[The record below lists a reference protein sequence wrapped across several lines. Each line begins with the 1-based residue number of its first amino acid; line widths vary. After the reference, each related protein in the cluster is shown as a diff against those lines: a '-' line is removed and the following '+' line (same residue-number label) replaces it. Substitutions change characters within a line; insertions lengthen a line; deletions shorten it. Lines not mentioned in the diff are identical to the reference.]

1 VNGRAVSRS
10 PITLKHGQHK
20 MADFDVIVVGSGMSG
35 GWVAKEMCEKGFKV
49 GVIERGRDIN
59 PVEDYTDS
67 VDPWDMEHLNM
78 KGHEI
83 QEDYPIQSEVYAF
96 HSYTKQFWVKDKEHP
111 YIVPEGQEYRWRR
124 GYHTGG
130 RSIMWGRQSY
140 RFSEIDF
147 EANKKDGHGVDWP
160 LRYKDI
166 APWYDYV
173 EKFAGISG
181 SKEGL
186 DILPDGVFQPPQEL
200 TCGEEVLKEKIEA
213 AFPGRK
219 LIPGRVANLTEPTAE
234 QTALG
239 RGKCQNRDHCFRGC
253 SFGAYFSSNSATL
266 PAARNTGNMT
276 LINNTAVHEVIYD
289 PETNRATGVK
299 TVNVETNETKVI
311 MARVVF
317 LNAGTIPT
325 SMILLNSK
333 SDNFKT
339 GLANS
344 SGQLGHNLMDHVIGG
359 RAYGMMPGMED
370 KYHYG
375 RRANGFYIPR
385 FRNHTEEGEGFIRGF
400 GYQGRVYRS
409 NWQGNSGQVGVGKDF
424 KAKNRT
430 PGAWWASMVGFAEI
444 LPNFDNHIRLHETKT
459 DKWGFPVPIL
469 DAKHSDNEKAAI
481 RQAGID
487 AAEMLEA
494 AGCTNIGG
502 AINEGHGL
510 TEPGNGIHE
519 MGTARM
525 GRDPKTSVLNK
536 WNQSWDVPNLFIT
549 DGSFMTSA
557 GCQNPSL
564 GYMAFSARA
573 ADYAAK
579 QMKAGAI

>member
-1 VNGRAVSRS
+1 
-10 PITLKHGQHK
+10 

-35 GWVAKEMCEKGFKV
+35 GWVAKEMSEKGFKV
-49 GVIERGRDIN
+49 GVIERGRDIV
-59 PVEDYTDS
+59 PSEDYTDF
-67 VDPWDMEHLNM
+67 VDPWDMEQLNL
-78 KGHEI
+78 KSPKDRENH
-83 QEDYPIQSEVYAF
+83 PIQSEVYAF
-96 HSYTKQFWVKDKEHP
+96 HSYTKQFWVNDNDHP
-111 YIVPEGQEYRWRR
+111 YIVPEGQDYKWRR

-140 RFSEIDF
+140 RFSDTDF

-186 DILPDGVFQPPQEL
+186 DILPDGVFQKPHEL
-200 TCGEEVLKEKIEA
+200 SCAEQVMKEKVEA

-219 LIPGRVANLTEPTAE
+219 VIPGRVANLTEPTAE

-239 RGKCQNRDHCFRGC
+239 RGLCQARDHCFRGC

-289 PETNRATGVK
+289 PETKRATGVK
-299 TVNVETNETKVI
+299 TVNVKTNETKVI
-311 MARVVF
+311 TARVVF

-333 SDNFKT
+333 SDSFKT

-359 RAYGMMPGMED
+359 RAYGIMPGMED
-370 KYHYG
+370 KYHFG
-375 RRANGFYIPR
+375 RRPNGIYIPR
-385 FRNHTEEGEGFIRGF
+385 FRNYSEDGDGYIRGY
-400 GYQGRVYRS
+400 GYQGRIYRS
-409 NWQGNSGQVGVGKDF
+409 DWKAGLGEAGVGKDF
-424 KAKNRT
+424 KAANRK
-430 PGAWWASMVGFAEI
+430 PGPWFASIVGFGEI

-469 DAKHSDNEKAAI
+469 DAKHGENERKLMK
-481 RQAGID
+481 QAGDD
-487 AAEMLEA
+487 AAEMLKA
-494 AGCTNIGG
+494 AGCVNVSG
-502 AINEGHGL
+502 AYQDGNYL
-510 TEPGNGIHE
+510 SPPGNGIHE

-573 ADYAAK
+573 ADHAAK
-579 QMKAGAI
+579 LMKDGVI

>member
-1 VNGRAVSRS
+1 
-10 PITLKHGQHK
+10 

-35 GWVAKEMCEKGFKV
+35 GWIAKEMSEKGFKV
-49 GVIERGRDIN
+49 GVIERGRDIV
-59 PVEDYTDS
+59 PSEDYTDF
-67 VDPWDMEHLNM
+67 VDPWDMEQLNL
-78 KGHEI
+78 KSPKHK
-83 QEDYPIQSEVYAF
+83 EDHPIQSEVYAF
-96 HSYTKQFWVKDKEHP
+96 HSYTKQFWVNDNDHP
-111 YIVPEGQEYRWRR
+111 YIVPEGQEYKWRR

-140 RFSEIDF
+140 RLSETDF

-181 SKEGL
+181 SKENL
-186 DILPDGVFQPPQEL
+186 DILPDSIFQKPHEL
-200 TCGEEVLKEKIEA
+200 SCGEEVLKEKVEA

-219 LIPGRVANLTEPTAE
+219 VIPGRVANLTEPTEE

-239 RGKCQNRDHCFRGC
+239 RGRCQARDHCFRGC

-289 PETNRATGVK
+289 LKTNRATGVK
-299 TVNVETNETKVI
+299 TVNVETNETKI
-311 MARVVF
+311 ITARVVF

-333 SDNFKT
+333 SDSFKT

-359 RAYGMMPGMED
+359 RAYGIMPGMED
-370 KYHYG
+370 KYHFG
-375 RRANGFYIPR
+375 RRPNGIYIPR
-385 FRNHTEEGEGFIRGF
+385 FRNHTEEGDGYVRGF
-400 GYQGRVYRS
+400 GYQGRIYRAD
-409 NWQGNSGQVGVGKDF
+409 WSGAAGKAGVGKDF
-424 KAKNRT
+424 KAANRT
-430 PGAWWASMVGFAEI
+430 PGPWFASIVGFGEI

-459 DKWGFPVPIL
+459 DKWGFPIPIL
-469 DAKHSDNEKAAI
+469 DAKHGDNEKNLMK
-481 RQAGID
+481 QAGLD
-487 AAEMLEA
+487 AAEMLKV
-494 AGCTNIGG
+494 AGCTNISG
-502 AINEGHGL
+502 AFQDGNYL
-510 TEPGNGIHE
+510 SPPGNGIHE

-573 ADYAAK
+573 ADHAAK
-579 QMKAGAI
+579 LMKDGVI

>member
-1 VNGRAVSRS
+1 
-10 PITLKHGQHK
+10 

-35 GWVAKEMCEKGFKV
+35 GWVAKEMSEKGFKV
-49 GVIERGRDIN
+49 GVIERGRDID
-59 PVEDYTDS
+59 PSEDYTDF
-67 VDPWDMEHLNM
+67 VDPWDMEQLNL
-78 KGHEI
+78 KSPKHK
-83 QEDYPIQSEVYAF
+83 EDHPIQSEVYAF
-96 HSYTKQFWVKDKEHP
+96 HSYTKQFWVNDNDHP
-111 YIVPEGQEYRWRR
+111 YIVPEGQEYKWRR

-140 RFSEIDF
+140 RLSETDF

-181 SKEGL
+181 TKENL
-186 DILPDGVFQPPQEL
+186 DILPDSVFQKPL
-200 TCGEEVLKEKIEA
+200 GLSCGEEVLKEKVEA

-219 LIPGRVANLTEPTAE
+219 VIPGRVANLTEPTEE

-239 RGKCQNRDHCFRGC
+239 RGRCQVRNHCFRGC

-299 TVNVETNETKVI
+299 TVNVETNETKI
-311 MARVVF
+311 ITARVVF

-333 SDNFKT
+333 SDSFKT

-359 RAYGMMPGMED
+359 RAYGIMPGMED
-370 KYHYG
+370 KYHFG
-375 RRANGFYIPR
+375 RRPNGIYIPR
-385 FRNHTEEGEGFIRGF
+385 FRNHTEEGDGYVRGF
-400 GYQGRVYRS
+400 GYQGRIMRAD
-409 NWQGNSGQVGVGKDF
+409 WSGAAGKAGVGKDF
-424 KAKNRT
+424 KAANRT
-430 PGAWWASMVGFAEI
+430 PGPWFASIVGFGEI

-459 DKWGFPVPIL
+459 DKWGFPIPIL
-469 DAKHSDNEKAAI
+469 DAKHGDNEKNLMK
-481 RQAGID
+481 QAGLD
-487 AAEMLEA
+487 AAEMLKV
-494 AGCTNIGG
+494 AGCTNISG
-502 AINEGHGL
+502 AFQDGNYL
-510 TEPGNGIHE
+510 SPPGNGIHE

-573 ADYAAK
+573 ADHAAK
-579 QMKAGAI
+579 LMKDGVI